1 MIRNLIAISL
11 IAILGL
17 SSCNKDKKL
26 AKLEG
31 NSKEYAEADFVLDET
46 ISLTIPNTI
55 FTAGGF
61 ANCWSLLGFEI
72 DHEAFI
78 PTENPNPYAHL
89 TRNLRPL
96 AVEMELSQVELEECG
111 FAFLKDVEVYL
122 CLDGVTD
129 FNSFT
134 FRDANNPDADYNA
147 VKVGAHYNI
156 ADNIGSKITLNVDTT
171 AVLDKFIHAG
181 NFQTYTKMVID
192 KGFTDDYAIIK
203 TKMKI
208 AAQLD
213 NEE

>member
-1 MIRNLIAISL
+1 MIKNIIAISL
-11 IAILGL
+11 IALLGF
-17 SSCNKDKKL
+17 SGCNKDKKL

-31 NSKEYAEADFVLDET
+31 NSKEYKEADFVLDET

-61 ANCWSLLGFEI
+61 ANCWSLLGVEI

-89 TRNLRPL
+89 TRSLRPL
-96 AVEMELSQVELEECG
+96 EVEMELSQVELEDCG

-122 CLDGVTD
+122 CLEGVND
-129 FNSFT
+129 FNDFT
-134 FRDANNPDADYNA
+134 YRDPNNSNTDYNA
-147 VKVGAHYNI
+147 VKIGEFLNI
-156 ADNIGSKITLNVDTT
+156 PDNAGSKIMLNVDSN

-181 NFQTYTKMVID
+181 NFQTYAKMVID

-213 NEE
+213 NAE

>member
-1 MIRNLIAISL
+1 MIKKIIAISL
-11 IAILGL
+11 AVALGAY
-17 SSCNKDKKL
+17 SCNKEKKL

-31 NSKEYAEADFVLDET
+31 NNKEYKEANFVLDEN

-55 FTAGGF
+55 FSAGGF
-61 ANCWSLLGFEI
+61 ANCWTLLGLEI

-122 CLDGVTD
+122 CLEGVTD
-129 FNSFT
+129 FNAFT
-134 FRDANNPDADYNA
+134 FRDATNPQADYNA
-147 VKVGAHYNI
+147 VKIGEHYNI
-156 ADNIGSKITLNVDTT
+156 ADNVGSKITLNVDTN

-192 KGFTDDYAIIK
+192 KGFTDDYAIIR

-213 NEE
+213 NYE

>member
-1 MIRNLIAISL
+1 MKKIIAISL
-11 IAILGL
+11 AIALGFY
-17 SSCNKDKKL
+17 SCNKDKKL

-31 NSKEYAEADFVLDET
+31 NNKEYKEANFVLDET

-55 FTAGGF
+55 FSAGGF
-61 ANCWSLLGFEI
+61 ANCWTLLGIEI

-96 AVEMELSQVELEECG
+96 SVEMELSQVELEECG

-122 CLDGVTD
+122 CLEGVTD
-129 FNSFT
+129 FNAFT
-134 FRDANNPDADYNA
+134 FRDENNPNADYNA
-147 VKVGAHYNI
+147 VKIGDHYNI
-156 ADNIGSKITLNVDTT
+156 ADNIGSKITLNVDTN

-192 KGFTDDYAIIK
+192 KGFTDEYAIIK

-213 NEE
+213 NQE